1 MCRCTGCCGRPG
13 RHHGRRQQL
22 PVGGVAA
29 ACGRSG
35 TLWRTARHQA
45 VTRAARA
52 RRRTFSRPQ
61 RRSRKPS
68 GPRPRR
74 RRRQR
79 RRPRLPPAGPRP
91 QDAGLAEA
99 APGAKRQKTGG
110 WAQDEEVRVISS
122 SRAPNVTRA
131 ALGLEEWELYVSPH
145 RCHFHM
151 KWPLFRLKNT
161 YFRGNF
167 YTLSAFSI
175 ENIETWPFNVKCKV
189 PQPSNH
195 KYLWIMR

>member
-1 MCRCTGCCGRPG
+1 MR
-13 RHHGRRQQL
+13 
-22 PVGGVAA
+22 VV
-29 ACGRSG
+29 SG
-35 TLWRTARHQA
+35 
-45 VTRAARA
+45 
-52 RRRTFSRPQ
+52 
-61 RRSRKPS
+61 
-68 GPRPRR
+68 
-74 RRRQR
+74 
-79 RRPRLPPAGPRP
+79 
-91 QDAGLAEA
+91 
-99 APGAKRQKTGG
+99 
-110 WAQDEEVRVISS
+110 
-122 SRAPNVTRA
+122 RAPNVTRA